1 MDNILLFVI
10 SGEKRSSWERAIE
23 LSKQFDAALFALYT
37 IDDEQVKRIANLRGR
52 DEIDVSIEMEEEG
65 WKYLYHIEDMAINN
79 EVKSAIFLEEG
90 SPINLLKKHIKDK
103 DIDLLVFDYQKSS
116 GGKGSKTER
125 MIRQIIEYVPC
136 PILIEKDG
144 GK

>member
-79 EVKSAIFLEEG
+79 EVKS
-90 SPINLLKKHIKDK
+90 S
-103 DIDLLVFDYQKSS
+103 
-116 GGKGSKTER
+116 
-125 MIRQIIEYVPC
+125 
-136 PILIEKDG
+136 
-144 GK
+144 